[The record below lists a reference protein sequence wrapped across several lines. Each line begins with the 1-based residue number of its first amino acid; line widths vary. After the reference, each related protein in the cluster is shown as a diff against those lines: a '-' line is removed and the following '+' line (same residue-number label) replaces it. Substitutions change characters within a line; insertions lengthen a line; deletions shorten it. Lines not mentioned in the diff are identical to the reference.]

1 MTDLDRRNLLAGLA
15 GGLGLAAAATAV
27 PALAQLQK
35 QPVPGEPRSIAPRP
49 TGRIETMV
57 TFEGR
62 DKLTGRA
69 LFGQMQERLILTAA
83 GAAGASGRLIISAV
97 HGAEVACWVSRPF
110 ALTDGRVRLM
120 HSGCTV
126 DPSIF
131 TETTDWSIPPVQ
143 NRSAYEAAKPSV
155 TGARRFISDTV
166 GRTLQGAS
174 QGYAVMLMPESG
186 TAVCNIAQFYGS
198 VGLEPTFDVMVNRGY
213 IRPPS
218 SLPALPR

>member
-1 MTDLDRRNLLAGLA
+1 MTHLDRRAVLAGLA
-15 GGLGLAAAATAV
+15 GGFGLAAAASAV

-35 QPVPGEPRSIAPRP
+35 KPVPGEPRIIAPPP

-62 DKLTGRA
+62 SSLTGRA
-69 LFGQMQERLILTAA
+69 LFGQMQERLILTTA
-83 GAAGASGRLIISAV
+83 GAAGASGRLIISAM
-97 HGAEVACWVSRPF
+97 HGVEVACWVSRPF
-110 ALTDGRVRLM
+110 ALTEGRVRLM

-131 TETTDWSIPPVQ
+131 TDFTDWVIPPVQ
-143 NRSAYEAAKPSV
+143 SASAYQAAKPSV

-166 GRTLQGAS
+166 GKTLQGAS
-174 QGYAVMLMPESG
+174 EGYAVMLMPESG
-186 TAVCNIAQFYGS
+186 TAVCNIAQFYGA
-198 VGLEPTFDVMVNRGY
+198 VGLERSVEVMVNRGY

-218 SLPALPR
+218 SLPALPG